1 MGRRRIKRI
10 STIILRENSKFLA
23 TSMHVWFDEKDS
35 REEKDSYIIVI
46 RYLVESWEEEE
57 ADHGARGKVEVFEA
71 DTVAGACL
79 PLPNGIILG

>member
-35 REEKDSYIIVI
+35 REEEDSYIIVI

-57 ADHGARGKVEVFEA
+57 ADHGE
-71 DTVAGACL
+71 AGAAIPAL
-79 PLPNGIILG
+79 PPHVHAQGGGV